1 MVSYADQNEASPPLG
16 LRTARLSPLSWAPG
30 RPNGVVSYAD
40 RNEASPSLGPA
51 DCGTVATVWGSWE
64 AQRGGAIR
72 RPERGRAV
80 HAELRTAKL
89 SPLSRAPGK
98 PSGVVSYA
106 DHNEASPSLGGCELR
121 NCRNVRR
128 FLGGPAG
135 SCHTRT
141 RKKPQWGLRT
151 AKLSPL
157 SCGLGGASA
166 VVPYADRNEASPSLR
181 PANCETDAT
190 FGGSWEAQRGGVRR
204 KPEGGLAVPGGRE
217 LRNCR
222 HFGGLLG
229 GPADCCHTQTTMKL
243 RRPWGLR
250 TAKLSPRSWAPG
262 GPSGMV
268 SYADQSEASPSLRGA
283 NCEIAATFAGPWEAQ
298 RSGVICRPEGGL
310 AVPGWCKL
318 RTCRHVRVLL
328 GGPAK
333 WCHTQTKLNEASP
346 SVGAANCETVATFV
360 GSWEAQRNDFTRKL
374 E

>member
-1 MVSYADQNEASPPLG
+1 MVSYADQNEASP
-16 LRTARLSPLSWAPG
+16 SPRGA
-30 RPNGVVSYAD
+30 N
-40 RNEASPSLGPA
+40 
-51 DCGTVATVWGSWE
+51 CGIAATFAGSWE
-64 AQRGGAIR
+64 AQRGRVIR
-72 RPERGRAV
+72 RPERSLPV
-80 HAELRTAKL
+80 
-89 SPLSRAPGK
+89 
-98 PSGVVSYA
+98 SGA
-106 DHNEASPSLGGCELR
+106 CELR
-121 NCRNVRR
+121 NCRHFRVV
-128 FLGGPAG
+128 
-135 SCHTRT
+135 
-141 RKKPQWGLRT
+141 
-151 AKLSPL
+151 
-157 SCGLGGASA
+157 LGGASA

-283 NCEIAATFAGPWEAQ
+283 NCEIAETFAGPWEVQ

-318 RTCRHVRVLL
+318 RNCRHVRVLL

-333 WCHTQTKLNEASP
+333 WCHMQTKLNEASP

-360 GSWEAQRNDFTRKL
+360 GPWGAQRNDFTRKL